1 MRTDK
6 DNGSEK
12 KPRMIRMDKAHTQ
25 CCKVLCGA
33 ALGAAAI
40 LHGSPGHAEAASGLE
55 GIIQSNYIESLALIP
70 VLTLLGLLTII
81 VCIDD
86 YIRPNLKRI
95 MGCII
100 AAVFSLVIQ
109 NFLEYRVI
117 VGEHWWLG
125 RTLNSIY
132 GYTVRPVILVLFLRL
147 IAPEKRFIWAWVLAG
162 VNGLVHC
169 TALFSHLCFWI
180 DQNNAYQ
187 GGPLAHFCLWV
198 SGILLLS
205 VFALTI
211 RVFEPQKRK
220 EAWVPMLSV
229 ALILGAVTLDY
240 NVGVFPQ
247 PVTYLTIAVV
257 ISSVMFYIWLHLQ
270 FVREHEQ
277 ALQAEQRIQIMMTQ
291 IQPHF
296 LYNTIAT
303 IRALCRRDAK
313 KAGEVA
319 EKFGD
324 YLRQNLDALGTVG
337 LIPFR
342 KELEHT
348 QIYAEIEMV
357 RFENIR
363 VQYDVR
369 DDLFSLPPLTV
380 QPLVENAIRHG
391 VRIREEGIVKVSAW
405 RDENAHVIEV
415 WDNGTGFDV
424 KKIEEADNSHIGI
437 RNVRE
442 RIEKMCG
449 GSLKVESRMDE
460 GTTVTITIPINEV
473 RS

>member
-6 DNGSEK
+6 ENG
-12 KPRMIRMDKAHTQ
+12 
-25 CCKVLCGA
+25 
-33 ALGAAAI
+33 
-40 LHGSPGHAEAASGLE
+40 
-55 GIIQSNYIESLALIP
+55 
-70 VLTLLGLLTII
+70 
-81 VCIDD
+81 
-86 YIRPNLKRI
+86 
-95 MGCII
+95 
-100 AAVFSLVIQ
+100 
-109 NFLEYRVI
+109 
-117 VGEHWWLG
+117 
-125 RTLNSIY
+125 
-132 GYTVRPVILVLFLRL
+132 
-147 IAPEKRFIWAWVLAG
+147 
-162 VNGLVHC
+162 
-169 TALFSHLCFWI
+169 
-180 DQNNAYQ
+180 
-187 GGPLAHFCLWV
+187 
-198 SGILLLS
+198 
-205 VFALTI
+205 
-211 RVFEPQKRK
+211 
-220 EAWVPMLSV
+220 
-229 ALILGAVTLDY
+229 
-240 NVGVFPQ
+240 
-247 PVTYLTIAVV
+247 
-257 ISSVMFYIWLHLQ
+257 
-270 FVREHEQ
+270 REHEK

-337 LIPFR
+337 LISFR

-363 VQYDVR
+363 VQYEVR
-369 DDLFSLPPLTV
+369 DDQFSLPPLTV

-405 RDENAHVIEV
+405 RDENTHVIEV